1 MNKSHSIGVSLIYYN
16 NEKTIEKALLSILNQ
31 TLSPDAIVISD
42 DKSTDNSINI
52 INKIIKDYP
61 KSNIYLF
68 VLDIM

>member
-1 MNKSHSIGVSLIYYN
+1 MNKSHSIGVSLICYN

-42 DKSTDNSINI
+42 DKSTDNSVNI

>member
-1 MNKSHSIGVSLIYYN
+1 MNKSHSIGVSLICYN
-16 NEKTIEKALLSILNQ
+16 NEKTIEKALLFILNQ

-42 DKSTDNSINI
+42 DKSTDNSVNI

-68 VLDIM
+68 VLDIT

>member
-1 MNKSHSIGVSLIYYN
+1 MNKSHSIGVSLICYN

-42 DKSTDNSINI
+42 DKSTDNSVNI

-68 VLDIM
+68 VLDIT